1 MQYSFSTVFM
11 AFLSSTIVI
20 IFTAIC
26 FCNKKLL
33 ISFGYKMFAL
43 VLGLTALRFLLPFQ
57 FSFTANVVLPDIL
70 SKIIALFRR
79 PFFMVSSLNVSL
91 WTIFELIWIIG
102 ALVKLVLFIKDTLV
116 FNHWVV
122 WYSINVSEDE
132 HYCRLLEEICGDS
145 ANSFCVFELSGLKV
159 PMLYGIRNPRILI
172 PIGMEL
178 QEDDLRYLL
187 SHETAHHFHHDIAI
201 KLGMSLLT
209 IIYWWNPACYVLK
222 DQLDAVLEMRIDD
235 YVTKGAFETTRGYLR
250 CIARVA
256 EERSDENGKR
266 LKIPGNSIALF
277 NPRHFNTLTNR
288 FELMNGEPKPYDRF
302 LHVTALTMTV
312 AVYLLSYAFIFEAYL
327 PPQEENLFEAPD
339 PYIYAVL
346 TEDNIYEVHYGDLL
360 IERTDS
366 LENYPDSIPVYN
378 SFAEVPAELR
388 VTLY

>member
-1 MQYSFSTVFM
+1 M

-43 VLGLTALRFLLPFQ
+43 VLGFTALRFLLPIQ
-57 FSFTANVVLPDIL
+57 FPFTANVVLSDKLSQAVSFFRHHFIWLEHLGISFSIWEIL
-70 SKIIALFRR
+70 EI
-79 PFFMVSSLNVSL
+79 
-91 WTIFELIWIIG
+91 IWIIG
-102 ALVKLVLFIKDTLV
+102 ALVKLALFIKDSLV

-201 KLGMSLLT
+201 KLGMSLLN
-209 IIYWWNPACYVLK
+209 IIYWWNPACYALK

-235 YVTKGAFETTRGYLR
+235 YVTKGVFETTRGYLR
-250 CIARVA
+250 CISRVA
-256 EERSDENGKR
+256 EERSDKNGKS

-302 LHVTALTMTV
+302 LHAAALTMTV
-312 AVYLLSYAFIFEAYL
+312 TVYLLSYAFIFEAYF
-327 PPQEENLFEAPD
+327 PPQEENLVEAPD

-346 TEDNIYEVHYGDLL
+346 MENDTYGLYYGNYL
-360 IERTDS
+360 IETIDT
-366 LENYPDSIPVYN
+366 LENFPEGTPVYN
-378 SFAEVPAELR
+378 SLDEVPQELQ
-388 VTLY
+388 TDFLN